1 MEKNKSMSSKIL
13 LSMGLPIACVFMA
26 AAGIALYVVN
36 HNFSSFDQFTMVQND
51 LLLVF
56 GIGLIATIV
65 IVALSIKGI
74 SNRIAKLVEVTDRL
88 AAGDTDVNLNSVAG
102 DQLDDLG
109 VGIAAIAEYIRYQ
122 SLAAK
127 KMADGDLSGDI
138 QPSSEND
145 LLAKRLVSVRDS
157 VKGIETATAK
167 AAEAAQKGNL
177 EKNDDAKALSGDFRK
192 VIGNVNQGLAAFAK
206 QMDFYLAILD
216 ALPYRVTTINMDRE
230 IVFVNKTLGDLMKLT
245 GTAENREDVYGH
257 PCSGC
262 KLEMCSTENC
272 GIRRLLEKG
281 LTEYPFYFRDR
292 YYRMDTV
299 HLKDK
304 NGESMG
310 FVEISHDTTSTMSV
324 NDYTENEIKRLAN
337 NLLNLA
343 DGNLD
348 FDLNIQEAGEY
359 TAEICEEFK
368 AIEKSLGQVSKS
380 IGSLVEDAAV
390 LSTAAIEGELET
402 RADETK
408 FNGAWKE
415 LISGMN
421 RILEEIAGPTREI
434 ADVMN
439 QMSAGNLHVMVEG
452 AYKGE
457 FDELKQSVNKTAQTL
472 EMVVSKISEITGQIA
487 DGNLNIESVETWH
500 NDFADVSDALNKIVE
515 TLNSL
520 LGDID
525 DAARQVTAGSN
536 QVSDASQA
544 LAQGSTEQA
553 SSVQELSAAVAEISD
568 QTKNNAVNANTA
580 KELSTDVQDYAA
592 KGNAQMAEMQNSMSE
607 INKSSND
614 ISKIIKV
621 IDDIAFQTNIL
632 ALNAAVEAARAG
644 QHGKGFAVVAE
655 EVRNLAARSA
665 NAAKETT
672 EMIEESIK
680 KAENGKKI
688 TEVTAEKLNKVTEHI
703 TTVAEIVNGIAAA
716 SNEQAAAIGQ
726 INQAI
731 EEVSQVT
738 QTNTA
743 TAEESASA
751 SEELS
756 SQAVLVKD
764 RIGRFIL
771 KKESKSGNSYKN
783 IDEKTLRLIENML
796 SGKDNNESCK
806 TSYNQAAA
814 SISPKI
820 SISLDDN
827 EFGKY

>member
-13 LSMGLPIACVFMA
+13 LSMGLPIACVFMV

-36 HNFSSFDQFTMVQND
+36 HNFSSFDQFATVQND

-56 GIGLIATIV
+56 GIGLIVTIV

-74 SNRIAKLVEVTDRL
+74 SNRITKLVAVTDRL
-88 AAGDTDVNLNSVAG
+88 AAGDTDVEVNAAAR

-109 VGIAAIAEYIRYQ
+109 VGLAAIAEYIRYQ

-127 KMADGDLSGDI
+127 KMAAGDLSGDI

-145 LLAKRLVSVRDS
+145 LLAKSLASIRDS
-157 VKGIETATAK
+157 VKGIETTTAK
-167 AAEAAQKGNL
+167 AAQAAQEGIL
-177 EKNDDAKALSGDFRK
+177 EKNDGAKLSGDYSK
-192 VIGNVNQGLAAFAK
+192 VIGNVDQGLAAFAK

-216 ALPYRVTTINMDRE
+216 ALPYRITTINMDRE
-230 IVFVNKTLGDLMKLT
+230 IIFVNKTLGDLMKLT
-245 GTAENREDVYGH
+245 GSAEKREDAYGRQ
-257 PCSGC
+257 CSSC
-262 KLEMCSTENC
+262 KLEMCNTENC
-272 GIRRLLEKG
+272 GVRRLLEKG
-281 LTEYPFYFRDR
+281 LTEYPFYFRER

-304 NGESMG
+304 NGESIG
-310 FVEISHDTTSTMSV
+310 FVDISHDTTSTMSI
-324 NDYTENEIKRLAN
+324 NAYTGNEIKRLAN

-380 IGSLVEDAAV
+380 IGNLVEDAAV
-390 LSTAAIEGELET
+390 LSTAAIEGKLET

-439 QMSAGNLHVMVEG
+439 EMSAGNLHVLVKG

-457 FDELKQSVNKTAQTL
+457 FHELKQSVNTTAETL
-472 EMVVSKISEITGQIA
+472 KMVVSKISEITGQIA
-487 DGNLNIESVETWH
+487 DGNLNIESVEVWH

-568 QTKNNAVNANTA
+568 QTKNNAVNANQA
-580 KELSTDVQDYAA
+580 KDLSTDVQDYAA

-655 EVRNLAARSA
+655 EVRTLAARSA
-665 NAAKETT
+665 EAAQETT
-672 EMIEESIK
+672 GLIEGSIDTV
-680 KAENGKKI
+680 KAGTKI
-688 TEVTAEKLNKVTEHI
+688 ADETAAALNEIVEGVVKVTDL
-703 TTVAEIVNGIAAA
+703 VGKIAVD
-716 SNEQAAAIGQ
+716 SNEQASGIAQVNMG
-726 INQAI
+726 I
-731 EEVSQVT
+731 EQVA
-738 QTNTA
+738 QVVQNNSA
-743 TAEESASA
+743 TAEQSAAA

-756 SQAVLVKD
+756 GQAEMLKD
-764 RIGRFIL
+764 MIGQFQ
-771 KKESKSGNSYKN
+771 
-783 IDEKTLRLIENML
+783 LR
-796 SGKDNNESCK
+796 K
-806 TSYNQAAA
+806 
-814 SISPKI
+814 
-820 SISLDDN
+820 
-827 EFGKY
+827 

>member
-13 LSMGLPIACVFMA
+13 LSMGLPIACVFMV

-36 HNFSSFDQFTMVQND
+36 HNFSSFDQFATVQND

-56 GIGLIATIV
+56 GIGLIVTIV

-74 SNRIAKLVEVTDRL
+74 SNRITKLVAVTDRL
-88 AAGDTDVNLNSVAG
+88 AAGDTDVEVNAAAR

-109 VGIAAIAEYIRYQ
+109 VGLAAIAEYIRYQ

-145 LLAKRLVSVRDS
+145 LLAKSLASIRDS
-157 VKGIETATAK
+157 VKGIETTTAK
-167 AAEAAQKGNL
+167 AAQAAQEGSLK
-177 EKNDDAKALSGDFRK
+177 KNDGAKLSGDYSK
-192 VIGNVNQGLAAFAK
+192 VIGNVDQGLAAFAK
-206 QMDFYLAILD
+206 QMDFYLAVLD
-216 ALPYRVTTINMDRE
+216 ALPYRITAINMDRE
-230 IVFVNKTLGDLMKLT
+230 IVFVNKILGDLMKLT
-245 GTAENREDVYGH
+245 GSAEKREDAYGRQ
-257 PCSGC
+257 CSSC
-262 KLEMCSTENC
+262 NLEMCSTENC
-272 GIRRLLEKG
+272 GVRRLLEKG
-281 LTEYPFYFRDR
+281 LTEYPFYFRER

-304 NGESMG
+304 NGESIG
-310 FVEISHDTTSTMSV
+310 FVDISHDTTSTM
-324 NDYTENEIKRLAN
+324 NINAYTENEIKRLES

-348 FDLNIQEAGEY
+348 LDLNIQEAGEY

-380 IGSLVEDAAV
+380 IGNLVEDAAV
-390 LSTAAIEGELET
+390 LSTAAIEGKLET

-439 QMSAGNLHVMVEG
+439 EMSAGNLHVLVKG

-457 FDELKQSVNKTAQTL
+457 FHELKQSVNTTAQNL
-472 EMVVSKISEITGQIA
+472 KKVVSKISEITGQIA
-487 DGNLNIESVETWH
+487 DGNLNIESVEIWH
-500 NDFADVSDALNKIVE
+500 NDFADVSHALNKIVE

-568 QTKNNAVNANTA
+568 QTKNNAVNANQA

-655 EVRNLAARSA
+655 EVRTLAARSA
-665 NAAKETT
+665 EAAQETT
-672 EMIEESIK
+672 GLIEGSIDTV
-680 KAENGKKI
+680 KAGTKI
-688 TEVTAEKLNKVTEHI
+688 ADETAEALNEIVEGVVKVTDL
-703 TTVAEIVNGIAAA
+703 VGKIAVD
-716 SNEQAAAIGQ
+716 SNEQASGIAQVNMG
-726 INQAI
+726 I
-731 EEVSQVT
+731 EQVA
-738 QTNTA
+738 QVVQNNSA
-743 TAEESASA
+743 TAEQSAAA

-756 SQAVLVKD
+756 GQAEMLKD
-764 RIGRFIL
+764 MIEQFQ
-771 KKESKSGNSYKN
+771 
-783 IDEKTLRLIENML
+783 LR
-796 SGKDNNESCK
+796 K
-806 TSYNQAAA
+806 
-814 SISPKI
+814 
-820 SISLDDN
+820 
-827 EFGKY
+827 